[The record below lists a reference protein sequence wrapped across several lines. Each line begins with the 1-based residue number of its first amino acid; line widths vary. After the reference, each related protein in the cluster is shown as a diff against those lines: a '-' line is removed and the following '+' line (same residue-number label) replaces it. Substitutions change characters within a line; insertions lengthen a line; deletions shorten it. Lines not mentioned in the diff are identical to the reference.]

1 MEVESSELI
10 FPTNS
15 SNNMQICHKI
25 MITDDNLLENS
36 QSFYV
41 TLVTSDFNV
50 TILRER
56 MEINIKDNDSKFVS
70 LCNSM
75 DNKHISFYSNK
86 M

>member
-15 SNNMQICHKI
+15 RNNTQICHKI

-41 TLVTSDFNV
+41 TLVTSDSNV

-70 LCNSM
+70 L
-75 DNKHISFYSNK
+75 
-86 M
+86 